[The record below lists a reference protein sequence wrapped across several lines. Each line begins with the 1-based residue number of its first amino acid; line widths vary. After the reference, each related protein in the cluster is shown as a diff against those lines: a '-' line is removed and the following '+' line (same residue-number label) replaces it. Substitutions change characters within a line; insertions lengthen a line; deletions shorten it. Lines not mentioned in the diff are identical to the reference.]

1 MMTTLSHRRCP
12 SLYLCDHPEAHQCIS
27 TRGGGSVPMVIQWP
41 SVGSALLISSSRSS
55 LAVTSHTGTSLE
67 AHHWQKE
74 VIRGLWLKQWESIKY
89 SGWLCQNINLN
100 HRKILLC
107 AHWNSHDH
115 LSHSVLYKKSFTVQT
130 MDKCW
135 PSCDIYEFQLSFS
148 PSVPIF
154 CMVICWQIFIVIL
167 GPERPE
173 EMHLKIHTEKLV
185 VQLWSYKFFPIIP
198 DSIVHHLDCVYNF
211 VLFHRLVLF

>member
-1 MMTTLSHRRCP
+1 MRINQIIRLTLS
-12 SLYLCDHPEAHQCIS
+12 
-27 TRGGGSVPMVIQWP
+27 
-41 SVGSALLISSSRSS
+41 
-55 LAVTSHTGTSLE
+55 
-67 AHHWQKE
+67 K
-74 VIRGLWLKQWESIKY
+74 
-89 SGWLCQNINLN
+89 NLN

-185 VQLWSYKFFPIIP
+185 VQLWSYNFFFYQSWFNSAPFGLCIQRGTGFS
-198 DSIVHHLDCVYNF
+198 DMDA
-211 VLFHRLVLF
+211 RMWLVSAFFKIEYWNSRDKLLLWFREASQNLS

>member
-89 SGWLCQNINLN
+89 SLLNMGKRICALC
-100 HRKILLC
+100 
-107 AHWNSHDH
+107 S
-115 LSHSVLYKKSFTVQT
+115 
-130 MDKCW
+130 
-135 PSCDIYEFQLSFS
+135 
-148 PSVPIF
+148 
-154 CMVICWQIFIVIL
+154 
-167 GPERPE
+167 
-173 EMHLKIHTEKLV
+173 EKLKPKKC
-185 VQLWSYKFFPIIP
+185 YCRFPESLANSNYI
-198 DSIVHHLDCVYNF
+198 
-211 VLFHRLVLF
+211 LVLTVWHFQAMIRWHQVTMLTFHFILHQKIWTKHREMSERSILV

>member
-1 MMTTLSHRRCP
+1 MR
-12 SLYLCDHPEAHQCIS
+12 I
-27 TRGGGSVPMVIQWP
+27 
-41 SVGSALLISSSRSS
+41 
-55 LAVTSHTGTSLE
+55 
-67 AHHWQKE
+67 
-74 VIRGLWLKQWESIKY
+74 KQSDR
-89 SGWLCQNINLN
+89 LFQNIKFN

-173 EMHLKIHTEKLV
+173 EMHLKIHTGKVGRTIMKLQNSEFISAPTV
-185 VQLWSYKFFPIIP
+185 WPCSDATVWGVKHYVFFHAARGPHGVKENIMLQGPSRCISSAIWP
-198 DSIVHHLDCVYNF
+198 LCEPPGPPRGPLGCF
-211 VLFHRLVLF
+211 